1 MAIFPLIFASSIFVP
16 VSTMPG
22 WLEGFASLSP
32 VTLSADAARAL
43 AIGGDV
49 AAPLLYSCLWAGA
62 ILAVFVPLSVWRFR
76 RMD

>member
-1 MAIFPLIFASSIFVP
+1 VAIFPLIFASSIFVP

-49 AAPLLYSCLWAGA
+49 AAPLLYSCLWAKA